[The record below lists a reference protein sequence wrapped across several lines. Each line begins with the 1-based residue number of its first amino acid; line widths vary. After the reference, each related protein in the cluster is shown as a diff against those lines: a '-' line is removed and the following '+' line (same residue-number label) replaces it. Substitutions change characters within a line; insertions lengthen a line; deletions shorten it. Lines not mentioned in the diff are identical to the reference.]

1 MNARIYTAKTVLFLI
16 SSIFIHVT
24 VLSQNSNSKDDNRLK
39 EFEAPRE
46 FRAAWVATVAN
57 INWPSKPGLSTEQQK
72 KEAIDLLDFLKA
84 HNYNAVIFQVRPQA
98 DALYQSELEPWSYYL
113 TGEQGKAPDPL
124 YDPLTFW
131 TEAAHD
137 RGLELHVWLNPYRA
151 HHVVG
156 GPVSDY
162 SMVKKMPE
170 TVLYLKEGYWW
181 FDPSL
186 KATQDHGVKV
196 VMDIVKRYDI
206 DGVHF
211 DDYFYPYPSYNKNED
226 FPDTTSWNQYIKN
239 GGTLSRGDWRRN
251 SVNVFIERLYKEIK
265 EVKPHVKFGLS
276 PFGIWRPGYPE
287 SIGGFDQ
294 YDQLYADARLWL
306 QKGWVDYFAPQLY
319 WPISR
324 IPQSFPVL
332 LGWWAQQ
339 NDMKRHLWPGISIGR
354 DTSRFTVNETL
365 NQIMITRGM
374 LPGSS
379 GVIHWSLSSVI
390 RNPNMGQ
397 MLINGPYAKKALVPT
412 SPWLSTHLP
421 AVPDVRVSQ
430 GDDSVQIQWTHQNEK
445 EIFRW
450 VVYAQYGAETACQI
464 LNREDHSIWL
474 APHNG
479 KSKLSSVSVTA
490 VDRFSN
496 ESIRKTV
503 LPNVLAIIPRS
514 GWGAAEARPYKSQT
528 PLRITVHHEGG
539 RVLLKS
545 DDATL
550 RMKNLQKWCMGPDR
564 NWVDVPYHFLIAP
577 DGTVFEGRD
586 PMTAGETATEY
597 DPSGHLLISFLGN
610 YQQQEPDEALMEI
623 LARLIARLCKL
634 YNISPD
640 TIATHRDYSKMTT
653 CPGKYLYPY
662 FQDKSVK
669 KRVKKLLGKR

>member
-1 MNARIYTAKTVLFLI
+1 MNAGIYTAKIVLFLI

-39 EFEAPRE
+39 ELEAPRE

-57 INWPSKPGLSTEQQK
+57 INWPSKPGLSTDQQK

-170 TVLYLKEGYWW
+170 TVLHLKEGYWW

-211 DDYFYPYPSYNKNED
+211 DDYFYPYPSYNNNED

-287 SIGGFDQ
+287 SVGGFDQ

-397 MLINGPYAKKALVPT
+397 MLMNGPYAKKALVPA

-421 AVPDVRVSQ
+421 DAPDVRVSQ

-445 EIFRW
+445 EVFRW
-450 VVYAQYGAETACQI
+450 VVYAQYGAETACHI
-464 LNREDHSIWL
+464 LNRGDYSIWL

-503 LPNVLAIIPRS
+503 QPNVLAIIPRS